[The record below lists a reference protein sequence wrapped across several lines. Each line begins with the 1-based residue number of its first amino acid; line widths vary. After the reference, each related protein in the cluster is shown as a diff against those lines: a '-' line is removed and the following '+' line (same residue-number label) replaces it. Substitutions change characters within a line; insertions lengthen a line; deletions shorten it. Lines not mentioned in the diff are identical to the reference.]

1 MNNFMFKMK
10 NYFFFNL
17 NKIEKV
23 NVLEECDK
31 YQYYGKWSSSDL
43 IKNEFDICIKSCIQ
57 K

>member
-43 IKNEFDICIKSCIQ
+43 IKNEFDISIKSCIQ